1 LEEEAEKGE
10 ESPDALFRTGAGQIV
25 GSPAYIAPESVTRD
39 AIDGRTDI
47 YSLGVILFEMLTGK
61 LPIESDS
68 ATGYLTA
75 HLVSPPATLAEA
87 RPDRAWP
94 AELEALIARMMGKTR
109 DERPSTCRGIL
120 TEFRSIRPKL
130 TTKRLEPPPP
140 EPANA
145 EPPRE
150 PEAHGVMGL

>member
-1 LEEEAEKGE
+1 
-10 ESPDALFRTGAGQIV
+10 
-25 GSPAYIAPESVTRD
+25 
-39 AIDGRTDI
+39 
-47 YSLGVILFEMLTGK
+47 MLTGK

-94 AELEALIARMMGKTR
+94 PELEALIARMMGKSR
-109 DERPSTCRGIL
+109 DERPASCREIL
-120 TEFRSIRPKL
+120 EEFRKIRPML
-130 TTKRLEPPPP
+130 TTKQLEPPPP

-150 PEAHGVMGL
+150 PEAHGVMGLLGRLLKKG